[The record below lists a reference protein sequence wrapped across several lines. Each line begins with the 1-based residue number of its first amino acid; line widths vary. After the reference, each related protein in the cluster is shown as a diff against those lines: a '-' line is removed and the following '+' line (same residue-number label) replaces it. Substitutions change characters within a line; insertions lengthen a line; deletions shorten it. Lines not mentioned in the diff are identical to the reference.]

1 MTIGPAFDDVLAAA
15 RTGSSW
21 AVAVLYRELQPA
33 LVRYLDARSSGEGE
47 DLASEVWLSAA
58 PKLADFE
65 GDEAGF
71 RSWMF
76 TIAHRRAVDHAR
88 RAYRRRTDPV
98 DGEQFEQRAAAD
110 DTAAEGIADLTA
122 REAIAALTASL
133 PADQAEAVL

>member
-21 AVAVLYRELQPA
+21 AIAVLYRELQPS

-88 RAYRRRTDPV
+88 RPTGAAPTQWTASSSSSEPRRTTPPPK
-98 DGEQFEQRAAAD
+98 A
-110 DTAAEGIADLTA
+110 L
-122 REAIAALTASL
+122 AI
-133 PADQAEAVL
+133 